1 MNLKKCQFDS
11 ITPCQNKGDICLRT
25 CEERAKYNKVVDEMI
40 EKLKTLKLPLEDS
53 NVPLPNNFV
62 GCGEV
67 SGAYHKIDVK
77 VHHVEYNKTAY
88 ADNKRNVYH

>member
-1 MNLKKCQFDS
+1 MKLKKCQFDS

-25 CEERAKYNKVVDEMI
+25 CSERATYNKVVDEMI

-62 GCGEV
+62 GCGE
-67 SGAYHKIDVK
+67 DEQEPFEDE
-77 VHHVEYNKTAY
+77 EYGEDY
-88 ADNKRNVYH
+88 DDFDDDGCEE

>member
-1 MNLKKCQFDS
+1 MKLKKCQFDS
-11 ITPCQNKGDICLRT
+11 ITPCQNKGNICLRT
-25 CEERAKYNKVVDEMI
+25 CSERATYNKVVDEMI

-67 SGAYHKIDVK
+67 SDEQEPFDDE
-77 VHHVEYNKTAY
+77 EYDEDYDDFDDGGCNE
-88 ADNKRNVYH
+88 

>member
-1 MNLKKCQFDS
+1 MKLKKCQFDS

-25 CEERAKYNKVVDEMI
+25 CSERETYNKVVDEMI

-67 SGAYHKIDVK
+67 SDEQELFDDE
-77 VHHVEYNKTAY
+77 EYDEDYDDFDDDGCNE
-88 ADNKRNVYH
+88 

>member
-1 MNLKKCQFDS
+1 MKLKKCQFDS

-25 CEERAKYNKVVDEMI
+25 CSERATYNKVVDEMI

-53 NVPLPNNFV
+53 NV

-67 SGAYHKIDVK
+67 SDEQEPFEDE
-77 VHHVEYNKTAY
+77 EYGEDY
-88 ADNKRNVYH
+88 DDFDDDGCEE